1 MHRINKRTV
10 LYLLAGLLVSG
21 LAGCGVRDDIVLLS
35 EPELPI
41 QEEGTVT
48 TEDQS
53 VSSESTADILYVF
66 ICGQVQKPGVYC
78 LPSGSR
84 IVDLIEL
91 AGGCLEGADIC
102 AVNQAEKLVD
112 GSQVYIPAVGET
124 ETGASEVISDG
135 LVHLN
140 RADKEELMTLPGIGE
155 TKAEL
160 ILEYRETRGGFATV
174 DEIMNIPGI
183 KEGVF
188 RKIQD
193 YITVE

>member
-1 MHRINKRTV
+1 M
-10 LYLLAGLLVSG
+10 
-21 LAGCGVRDDIVLLS
+21 
-35 EPELPI
+35 
-41 QEEGTVT
+41 
-48 TEDQS
+48 
-53 VSSESTADILYVF
+53 
-66 ICGQVQKPGVYC
+66 
-78 LPSGSR
+78 
-84 IVDLIEL
+84 
-91 AGGCLEGADIC
+91 
-102 AVNQAEKLVD
+102 
-112 GSQVYIPAVGET
+112 
-124 ETGASEVISDG
+124 
-135 LVHLN
+135 N